1 MFIKVQAPILR
12 ARDVLRLI
20 AMATES
26 SITSISVPI
35 FTRDQSLIQTS
46 SAVRFLIV
54 IATPWWIQKMRV
66 QTSLVHRILIQR
78 RTAAPDW

>member
-1 MFIKVQAPILR
+1 
-12 ARDVLRLI
+12 
-20 AMATES
+20 
-26 SITSISVPI
+26 
-35 FTRDQSLIQTS
+35 
-46 SAVRFLIV
+46 V